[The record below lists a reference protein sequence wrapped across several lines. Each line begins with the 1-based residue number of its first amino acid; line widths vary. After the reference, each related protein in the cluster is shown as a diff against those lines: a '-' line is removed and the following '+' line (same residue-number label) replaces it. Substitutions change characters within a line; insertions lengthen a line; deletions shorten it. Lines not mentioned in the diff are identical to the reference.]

1 MLMNIISVL
10 ESTEAIRR
18 SSEVG
23 IQAGHQRK
31 TREIL
36 AWAKKRRRHIRR
48 EELIAFLAGKSL
60 PGSGGSQPRHQ
71 MRVASRPRGCL
82 SDDDLASHHGA
93 SALPHSF
100 EASAGDFEPA
110 LQAFREALSLPPP
123 SSTSNS
129 NGASKSAGRRSS
141 PVHNHSELSAFI
153 INESARHK
161 RPASSSPTHDVIMDS
176 PTHKRSRMM

>member
-1 MLMNIISVL
+1 MGV
-10 ESTEAIRR
+10 
-18 SSEVG
+18 
-23 IQAGHQRK
+23 QAGHQRR

-36 AWAKKRRRHIRR
+36 AWAKKRRRNIRR
-48 EELIAFLAGKSL
+48 EELISFLAGKSL
-60 PGSGGSQPRHQ
+60 PGSAGSQPRHQ
-71 MRVASRPRGCL
+71 IRVGPRPRVCL
-82 SDDDLASHHGA
+82 SNEDLASHHGA

-123 SSTSNS
+123 SSAG
-129 NGASKSAGRRSS
+129 NGATKNAGRRSS

-176 PTHKRSRMM
+176 PTHKRSRLM